1 MLSKLTLAF
10 WKSTYKPQLAFN
22 LLQYLAQEVF
32 CVTK

>member
-10 WKSTYKPQLAFN
+10 RKSTYKPQLAFN